1 MNGKTVLLLSGMKSL
16 SAVQEMQQE
25 TNEWLKRTGQS
36 VSVTPSALEA
46 LRRVL
51 RFHEMRYYVQHD
63 PLISDA
69 EYDQLFQCL
78 IDMETGHPEWI
89 TPDSPSQRVGPGLV
103 KDFPKVNHLV
113 PMLSLQNSYSVED
126 LRDWDKRV
134 RSLSGTNDI
143 EYCIEPKFDG
153 ASISLIYSDDTLER
167 GATRGDGSVG
177 DDITA
182 NIKRIK
188 TLPLQAVFS
197 RYGIGQIEIRG
208 EVLMSKSV
216 FDRYNQSLI
225 ESGQA
230 PLANPRNAAAGTLR
244 IKDAA
249 EVSRRQLEAF
259 VYHISFVQSIPG
271 TESSP
276 LLQTHS
282 GNVQLLWDLGFR
294 SPVRELK
301 VVHGIEAVIAHVQD
315 FEQHRDALPY
325 EIDGMVIKVNNLQM
339 QEQLGMTSHH
349 PRWAMAYKFKARQ
362 ATSRLL
368 DVTYQV
374 GRTGAVTPV
383 AKIQPVQ
390 VGGVTVSS
398 ISIHNADYIKEK
410 DLKIGDTILI
420 ERSGDVIPQVVKSF
434 AELRTGDEKEIE
446 FPTHCPECGDALYR
460 PEDEAVWR
468 CVNINCKAQVVER
481 IIHFV
486 GKDTM
491 DIRHLGESNIRKFYE
506 LGLLKDIPGIY
517 TLDYHAI
524 RQLEG
529 MGEKSVAKL
538 QEAIEGSKTRPLYRI
553 IYALGIRY
561 VGETTA
567 KTLAQ
572 QIRHLNDLADMDEEQ
587 LMAFEDIGVKVAGSI
602 VQFFRNPDNVQM
614 IRELEAL
621 GVKLEQEERKTV
633 SGGLSGKTFLFTG
646 TLRSMKRSEAEALVE
661 ARGGTVLGSVSNK
674 LNYLIFGEDAGSKLE
689 KAKKIPTIM
698 ILPENDFLKMLSS

>member
-1 MNGKTVLLLSGMKSL
+1 MLLLESMKNL
-16 SAVQEMQQE
+16 SPVQAMQQE
-25 TNEWLKRTGQS
+25 TTQWLNRKDSS
-36 VSVTPSALEA
+36 VEVSRDELNRLRAL
-46 LRRVL
+46 LQ
-51 RFHEMRYYVQHD
+51 FHEMRYYVQHD

-69 EYDQLFQCL
+69 EYDQLFDWLLQ
-78 IDMETGHPEWI
+78 IETKHPEWV
-89 TPDSPSQRVGPGLV
+89 TPDSPSQRVAPGLV

-134 RSLSGTNDI
+134 QSLSGSDDI

-153 ASISLIYSDDTLER
+153 ASISLIYKDDLLER
-167 GATRGDGSVG
+167 GATRGDGATG
-177 DDITA
+177 DEITA

-188 TLPLQAVFS
+188 TLPLQAAFS
-197 RYGIGQIEIRG
+197 NHQIEQIEIRG
-208 EVLMSKSV
+208 EVLMSKHAFES
-216 FDRYNQSLI
+216 FNQSLT
-225 ESGQA
+225 ESGMA

-244 IKDAA
+244 IKDAS
-249 EVSRRQLEAF
+249 EVSRRNLEAF
-259 VYHISFVQSIPG
+259 VYHISYIQAG
-271 TESSP
+271 TGAEANS

-282 GNVQLLWDLGFR
+282 GNMQLLWDLGFR
-294 SPVRELK
+294 SPVKELK
-301 VVHGIEAVIAHVQD
+301 VVRGIDAVIEQVQY

-325 EIDGMVIKVNNLQM
+325 EIDGMVIKVNNLLM
-339 QEQLGMTSHH
+339 QEEMGMTSHH
-349 PRWAMAYKFKARQ
+349 PRWAIAFKFKARQ
-362 ATSRLL
+362 ATSKLL
-368 DVTYQV
+368 EVTYQV

-434 AELRTGDEKEIE
+434 AELRTGDEQDIT

-460 PEDEAVWR
+460 PEQEAVWR
-468 CVNINCKAQVVER
+468 CVNINCRAQVLER

-491 DIRHLGESNIRKFYE
+491 DIRHLGESNIRKFFE

-517 TLDYHAI
+517 TLDYEAI

-529 MGEKSVAKL
+529 MGEKSVSKL
-538 QEAIEGSKTRPLYRI
+538 QEAIEESKTRPLHRI

-572 QIRHLNDLADMDEEQ
+572 QIHHLHDLAGMDETQ

-602 VQFFRNPDNVQM
+602 VQFFRNHDNLQM
-614 IRELEAL
+614 IRQLEAV
-621 GVKLEQEERKTV
+621 GVRMEQEARAAV

-646 TLRSMKRSEAEALVE
+646 TLTSMKRAEAEALVE
-661 ARGGTVLGSVSNK
+661 AQGGKVLGSVSNK
-674 LNYLIFGEDAGSKLE
+674 LNYLITGEEAGSKLE
-689 KAKKIPTIM
+689 KAKKIPSIKIM
-698 ILPENDFLKMLSS
+698 SENDFLKMLSS

>member
-1 MNGKTVLLLSGMKSL
+1 
-16 SAVQEMQQE
+16 MQTE
-25 TNEWLKRTGQS
+25 TIHWLKRTS
-36 VSVTPSALEA
+36 ESTPITFSELDV
-46 LRRVL
+46 LRQVL

-69 EYDQLFQCL
+69 EYDQLFNLLLQT
-78 IDMETGHPEWI
+78 ETVHPEWI
-89 TPDSPSQRVGPGLV
+89 TSDSPSQRVGPGLV
-103 KDFPKVNHLV
+103 KDFPKVHHLV
-113 PMLSLQNSYSVED
+113 PMLSLQNSYSVDD

-134 RSLSGTNDI
+134 RSLSASEDI

-153 ASISLIYSDDTLER
+153 ASISLIYKDDLLER

-188 TLPLQAVFS
+188 TLPLQAAFS
-197 RYGIGQIEIRG
+197 KHQIEQIEIRG
-208 EVLMSKSV
+208 EVLMSKTV
-216 FDRYNQSLI
+216 FERYNQSLT
-225 ESGQA
+225 EAGLA

-249 EVSRRQLEAF
+249 EVSRRNLEAF
-259 VYHISFVQSIPG
+259 VYHISYVQATPG
-271 TESSP
+271 TESDN
-276 LLQTHS
+276 LLHTHS

-294 SPVRELK
+294 SPVKELK
-301 VVHGIEAVIAHVQD
+301 VVHGIEDVIQHVQD
-315 FEQHRDALPY
+315 FEQQRDALPY

-339 QEQLGMTSHH
+339 QDQLGMTSHH
-349 PRWAMAYKFKARQ
+349 PRWAIAYKFKARQ
-362 ATSRLL
+362 ATSKLL

-410 DLKIGDTILI
+410 DLKLGDTILI

-434 AELRTGDEKEIE
+434 AELRTGDEKEIV

-460 PEDEAVWR
+460 PEEEAVWR
-468 CVNINCKAQVVER
+468 CVNINCNAQVVER

-506 LGLLKDIPGIY
+506 LGLLHDIPGIY
-517 TLDYHAI
+517 TLDYEAI
-524 RQLEG
+524 RQMEG

-538 QEAIEGSKTRPLYRI
+538 QEAIEESKTRPLYRF

-572 QIRHLNDLADMDEEQ
+572 QIRHIDDLAGMDEAQ
-587 LMAFEDIGVKVAGSI
+587 LMSFEDIGVKVAGSI
-602 VQFFRNPDNVQM
+602 VQFFRNQDNMQM
-614 IRELEAL
+614 IRRLEAL
-621 GVKLEQEERKTV
+621 GIRLEQEERLPV
-633 SGGLSGKTFLFTG
+633 SGELSGKTFLFTG
-646 TLRSMKRSEAEALVE
+646 TLSSMKRSEAEALVE
-661 ARGGTVLGSVSNK
+661 AQGGKVLGSVSNK
-674 LNYLIFGEDAGSKLE
+674 LNYLIIGEDAGSKLE
-689 KAKKIPTIM
+689 KAKKIPS
-698 ILPENDFLKMLSS
+698 ILIITENDFLKMLPS